1 MKKIFSKIKNRI
13 SAVAGTTAGAVSMTL
28 ANTMPVYATSSTGV
42 SSTGVP
48 IVDNGM
54 AIIKVCAIGICEIIG
69 VIGLVK
75 GGMDLGTGVSQ
86 RDQSGIVQG
95 AAEFGGGLI
104 MAGIG
109 VIIGLLGL

>member
-1 MKKIFSKIKNRI
+1 MKKNFSKIKNRI

-28 ANTMPVYATSSTGV
+28 AYTMPVYATTSTGT
-42 SSTGVP
+42 STGIP
-48 IVDNGM
+48 IVDKGM
-54 AIIKVCAIGICEIIG
+54 AIIKVCAIGLCEILG

-86 RDQSGIVQG
+86 RDMSGIIQG